1 MTESTN
7 PDNARNP
14 EQKKIIQNFLDRGED
29 PFSRENIES
38 IGNKVI
44 AENEFW
50 YCIPNKWPLEN
61 SKNHLVIIC
70 KRPIQHLSEIF
81 PTEALGLLSIQQRII
96 SKYNLL
102 SGAWCMR
109 YGDSKISGATCTRL
123 HGHII
128 CPEEEK
134 MVSFNIGKF
143 KK

>member
-1 MTESTN
+1 MTEATY
-7 PDNARNP
+7 PENARNN
-14 EQKKIIQNFLDRGED
+14 EQRKIIQDFLNRGED
-29 PFSRENIES
+29 PFSRENIET

-50 YCIPNKWPLEN
+50 YCIKNKWPLEN
-61 SKNHLVIIC
+61 SKDHFVIIC
-70 KRPIQHLSEIF
+70 KKPIQHISELVPTDALS
-81 PTEALGLLSIQQRII
+81 LLSLQQRII
-96 SKYNLL
+96 QMYNLS

-109 YGDSKISGATCTRL
+109 YGNPKNSGATCTRL

-128 CPEEEK
+128 CPQDQK